1 MIVDQK
7 LGQEVQLLH
16 KRICYALGDPKRIL
30 LLYALSKGSQ
40 CVNELVDV
48 LEVPQSTVSR
58 HLGILRERG
67 LVSVE
72 RQGTSMYYT
81 LTDQRV
87 VEALDLLRAILDAQ
101 LTAEASL
108 TQSLHTG

>member
-1 MIVDQK
+1 MDQK
-7 LGQEVQLLH
+7 LGQEIQLLH
-16 KRICYALGDPKRIL
+16 KRICYALGDPKRVM

-48 LEVPQSTVSR
+48 LDVPQPTVSR

-67 LVSVE
+67 LVSTE
-72 RQGTSMYYT
+72 RQGTSVYYT
-81 LTDQRV
+81 LTDQRII
-87 VEALDLLRAILDAQ
+87 EALDLLRAILASQ

-108 TQSLHTG
+108 TQSLHAG